1 MEDIFCPDCENAYWT
16 LNRNIES
23 DEIFAQCS
31 NCGVLIQLVW
41 TEVAGRLVPNWALR
55 PLTPGTPG

>member
-1 MEDIFCPDCENAYWT
+1 MEDIFCPDCENVYWT
-16 LNRNIES
+16 LSRNIET
-23 DEIFAQCS
+23 DELFAQCS

-41 TEVAGRLVPNWALR
+41 SEVGGRLVPNWQLR